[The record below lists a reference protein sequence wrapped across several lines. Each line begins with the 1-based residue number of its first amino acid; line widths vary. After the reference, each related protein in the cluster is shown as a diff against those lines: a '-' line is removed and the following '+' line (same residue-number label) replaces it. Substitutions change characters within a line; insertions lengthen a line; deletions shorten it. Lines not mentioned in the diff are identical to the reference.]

1 MISTK
6 YILLSLFFLAS
17 ITTLSYA
24 GLGELAGGMNFNVS
38 VGSRQSLNLTIFN
51 SGNGPVGY
59 QASLIQLSTIP
70 NESTPVVTIVPA
82 NGTLQA
88 HQQQL
93 LNVTVYFPPYQR
105 VDPGLNWTGL
115 IQVLEITN
123 NSNAAGG
130 VVISAGVAK
139 VISITS
145 SKQVIRVIISS
156 SQPTQQQSPFKII
169 YESVGAVVIIIVL
182 IAVYYIYMHKRTT
195 APSTRKERRSR

>member
-6 YILLSLFFLAS
+6 YILLSLFFLTS

-59 QASLIQLSTIP
+59 EASLIQLSTIP
-70 NESTPVVTIVPA
+70 NESTPVVTIIPA
-82 NGTLQA
+82 NGILQA

-145 SKQVIRVIISS
+145 SKQVIQVIISS
-156 SQPTQQQSPFKII
+156 SPPTQQQNPFKII
-169 YESVGAVVIIIVL
+169 YESVGAIVIIIVL
-182 IAVYYIYMHKRTT
+182 IAIYYIYMHKRTT
-195 APSTRKERRSR
+195 APSTRKERRSK

>member
-6 YILLSLFFLAS
+6 YILLSLFFLTS

-51 SGNGPVGY
+51 SGNGSVGY
-59 QASLIQLSTIP
+59 EASLIQLSTIP

-93 LNVTVYFPPYQR
+93 LNVTVYFPPYQK
-105 VDPGLNWTGL
+105 VNPGLNWTGL
-115 IQVLEITN
+115 IQVLEVTN

-145 SKQVIRVIISS
+145 SKQVIQVIISS
-156 SQPTQQQSPFKII
+156 LPPEQQQSPFKII
-169 YESVGAVVIIIVL
+169 YESVGAVVIIIVV
-182 IAVYYIYMHKRTT
+182 IAVYYVYRYGGTT
-195 APSTRKERRSR
+195 EPSTRKERRSK